1 LLDVFVGAP
10 FGILIEIY
18 KMNNLYNSLHSQLQN
33 DFQYN
38 LCANY
43 NLFKQKNDFEHNIYL
58 IF

>member
-43 NLFKQKNDFEHNIYL
+43 NLF
-58 IF
+58 